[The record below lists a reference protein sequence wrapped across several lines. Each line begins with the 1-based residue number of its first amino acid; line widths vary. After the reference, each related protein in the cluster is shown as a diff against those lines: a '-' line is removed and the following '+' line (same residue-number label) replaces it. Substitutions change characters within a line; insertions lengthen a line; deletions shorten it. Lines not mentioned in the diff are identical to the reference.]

1 MGVLQRVGDI
11 VSANIHDLVDRF
23 EDPEKMLRQAIR
35 EMEALVQETMDGAA
49 KSIATEK
56 LLLKDLA
63 SEEHLAK
70 QWEDKAERAVQAGD
84 DPAARKALSRRMEH
98 ERLAKSL
105 RKELVEAEK
114 ATKALRAQ
122 IDDMQAKLTQA
133 RRKTA

>member
-11 VSANIHDLVDRF
+11 LSANIHDLVDRF

-84 DPAARKALSRRMEH
+84 DPAARKALGRRMEH

-105 RKELVEAEK
+105 PKEPLGAEK
-114 ATKALRAQ
+114 ATNAPHAQ
-122 IDDMQAKLTQA
+122 THHMQATIT
-133 RRKTA
+133 TATRQT